1 MLTLL
6 PLYASVGPA
15 ELAGFPAVLVAL
27 IGYTHEAGKLNA
39 RRRDRLVAAVE
50 ALQPQFEAAMTSP
63 HRATWARLY
72 GQLLRAEGAD
82 AADPQAVG
90 AWVDAFACR
99 PYPQRRAA
107 LGLEALDDFTG
118 PDSGG
123 AAPLASTAFFRA
135 LIGERSRQA
144 HLLLRQRLEYVV
156 LSEELHR
163 HDGPPLVAGAPE
175 DEEAEGAW
183 YDAQAGLLADRWTAA
198 GLDALLRGRA
208 AQLAP
213 GLDRSAPLLGVVEV
227 LAATHRETFGPGV
240 FPLPTVPL
248 PATARERAA
257 AVRAAPLA
265 ATLAAAAA
273 DPDHADPSLLDLAL
287 ASGFLRRGAEG
298 SLLPGS
304 ADEIWREGTPA
315 ELAGLALNV
324 LGALLAQAA
333 ADEETAEVF
342 PGEHLGTLYFLYQ
355 HAGVPQSLARQAAE
369 DEGWIVSP
377 AVTTVPDTAAAVDGP
392 YQLPAILVLSEL
404 TGLPGLTEEDREE
417 LQPAA
422 SRLAAVID
430 RLAPLGITTRT
441 GNAVALTPLGS
452 ALLRDA
458 LILGTAE
465 ADNATAASFPTQDEV
480 LSWDARQLADA
491 AGNWPPAAAR
501 RVLCDWLAARGTGGW
516 ETLLPALSA
525 QPSDDIHPARRHLL
539 RLLDLGDAPAE
550 ALRAAVSDRV
560 IGAVAERAL
569 RLRGL
574 SVDAADV
581 PASARAVLLADEL
594 EAVSRAAFL
603 AHRMTAEDPDSDP
616 GLPPELRAAVDQ
628 AAMTGPVAPGPWSRR
643 SRTRLPT
650 PSPFL
655 PGPCLSIRTRPWRWR
670 PGAPAPE
677 AGQSRPPGT
686 GRGRPSPGPLV
697 PARAAGGRY
706 AEASSTEKALVRARS
721 ASAART
727 ERPTGNASSGAMP
740 LSRTRSHKG
749 LDEVRPVACSRSRHA
764 SSPGAWHS
772 KWSGKARISASA
784 TALPVRLADRPGV
797 SKAVSRH
804 RSSSARTD
812 ARESSPTIAQVA
824 SMSTSS
830 PSSRSG
836 TSDSEYSS
844 QVVSSA

>member
-6 PLYASVGPA
+6 PLYVSVGPA

-123 AAPLASTAFFRA
+123 AAPLALAAFFRA

-163 HDGPPLVAGAPE
+163 HDGPPLVAGVPE

-227 LAATHRETFGPGV
+227 LAATHLETFGPGV
-240 FPLPTVPL
+240 FPLPPVPL

-273 DPDHADPSLLDLAL
+273 DPDHADASLLDLVL

-441 GNAVALTPLGS
+441 GDAVALTPLGS

-501 RVLCDWLAARGTGGW
+501 RVPCDWLAARDTGGW

-525 QPSDDIHPARRHLL
+525 QPSDDIAPARRHLL
-539 RLLDLGDAPAE
+539 RLLDLGDAPVE
-550 ALRAAVSDRV
+550 ALRAGVSDRV

-628 AAMTGPVAPGPWSRR
+628 AADDWPGGAGSLITAIADAAPDTFALLAGPLSQHPDPAVALAARR
-643 SRTRLPT
+643 A
-650 PSPFL
+650 
-655 PGPCLSIRTRPWRWR
+655 R
-670 PGAPAPE
+670 PGGRAVAT
-677 AGQSRPPGT
+677 ARHRKGKTKSRSARPRK
-686 GRGRPSPGPLV
+686 GRGRALRGSVQYREG
-697 PARAAGGRY
+697 ARAGQIRERRENG
-706 AEASSTEKALVRARS
+706 EADGQRILRGDALVA
-721 ASAART
+721 
-727 ERPTGNASSGAMP
+727 
-740 LSRTRSHKG
+740 H
-749 LDEVRPVACSRSRHA
+749 EV
-764 SSPGAWHS
+764 
-772 KWSGKARISASA
+772 
-784 TALPVRLADRPGV
+784 TQGV
-797 SKAVSRH
+797 
-804 RSSSARTD
+804 
-812 ARESSPTIAQVA
+812 
-824 SMSTSS
+824 
-830 PSSRSG
+830 G
-836 TSDSEYSS
+836 
-844 QVVSSA
+844 

>member
-6 PLYASVGPA
+6 PLYVSVGPA

-50 ALQPQFEAAMTSP
+50 ALQPQFAAAMTSP
-63 HRATWARLY
+63 HRATCARLY

-123 AAPLASTAFFRA
+123 AAPLASAAFFRA

-163 HDGPPLVAGAPE
+163 HDGPPLVAGVPE

-227 LAATHRETFGPGV
+227 LAATHLETFGPGV
-240 FPLPTVPL
+240 FPLPPVPL

-273 DPDHADPSLLDLAL
+273 DPDHADASLLDLAL

-422 SRLAAVID
+422 SRLAAVIG

-441 GNAVALTPLGS
+441 GDAVALTPLGS

-525 QPSDDIHPARRHLL
+525 QPSDDIAPARRHLL
-539 RLLDLGDAPAE
+539 RLLDLGDAPVE
-550 ALRAAVSDRV
+550 ALRAGVSDRV

-616 GLPPELRAAVDQ
+616 GLPAIRAKCGRSVRSPGSTASPASGPASAAARCLNASVVSAPSAKPMLTAASSATSAGRRHRMRAARCPHPPGRRTRAAASPPHTATRAPLPPAAASPAALRQ
-628 AAMTGPVAPGPWSRR
+628 AAGRQHQHQRAQASAAGSGSGLSPGLGIGLRLGEQEPAGACCPR
-643 SRTRLPT
+643 SP
-650 PSPFL
+650 
-655 PGPCLSIRTRPWRWR
+655 
-670 PGAPAPE
+670 PE
-677 AGQSRPPGT
+677 AGACP
-686 GRGRPSPGPLV
+686 RGPSPRLIV
-697 PARAAGGRY
+697 VCAT
-706 AEASSTEKALVRARS
+706 SSRRPIS
-721 ASAART
+721 ASDT
-727 ERPTGNASSGAMP
+727 P
-740 LSRTRSHKG
+740 
-749 LDEVRPVACSRSRHA
+749 CSRHA
-764 SSPGAWHS
+764 LACSHCAAVTFPGPPRRACP
-772 KWSGKARISASA
+772 ISAADPSRIAALCSVA
-784 TALPVRLADRPGV
+784 T
-797 SKAVSRH
+797 
-804 RSSSARTD
+804 
-812 ARESSPTIAQVA
+812 
-824 SMSTSS
+824 
-830 PSSRSG
+830 
-836 TSDSEYSS
+836 
-844 QVVSSA
+844 